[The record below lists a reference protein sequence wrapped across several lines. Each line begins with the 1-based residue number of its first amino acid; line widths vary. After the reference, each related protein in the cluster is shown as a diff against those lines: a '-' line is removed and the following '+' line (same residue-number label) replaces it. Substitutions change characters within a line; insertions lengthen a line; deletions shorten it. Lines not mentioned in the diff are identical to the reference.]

1 MAAPKQHPLPSTG
14 LVLPLTLKG
23 GMIRPL
29 RVLCCS
35 VTATC
40 VSVLLLGWQELSPGS
55 MCCTGAVWRGCH
67 RGSLA
72 HLKLELG
79 SGALPGA
86 AHRVVVSIPRLFT
99 APVGR
104 TRACDTAN
112 SDLASL
118 DISNC
123 LCSVDGCMDGWM
135 HGWMSAHLFKDL

>member
-1 MAAPKQHPLPSTG
+1 MLHWGS
-14 LVLPLTLKG
+14 VE
-23 GMIRPL
+23 GMSQREFG
-29 RVLCCS
+29 
-35 VTATC
+35 TF
-40 VSVLLLGWQELSPGS
+40 
-55 MCCTGAVWRGCH
+55 
-67 RGSLA
+67 
-72 HLKLELG
+72 KLELG